1 MKIDLSGKTAIVT
14 GSTAGIGYAIAKG
27 LAQAGAEVVLNG
39 RTAAAVDAALAKLS
53 AEVAHANL
61 RGVAADVG
69 SAAGCAAL
77 LATEPSADIL
87 VNNVG
92 IYGPQDFFEIPD
104 AEWTRFFEVNVMSGV
119 RLSRAYLP
127 GMVQRQWGRILFL
140 SSESGL
146 NIPADM
152 IHYGFTKTAVLSI
165 SRGLAKRVAGTGVT
179 VNAILPGP
187 TLSDGLEAMLK
198 EEQKASGL
206 SMEATAAAFV
216 MKHRP
221 SSIIQRAATVEEVAN
236 LVVYTASPQASATTG
251 AALRVDGGVV
261 ETIA

>member
-27 LAQAGAEVVLNG
+27 LSQAGADVVVNG
-39 RTAAAVDAALAKLS
+39 RTVAAVERAIAGLTS
-53 AEVAHANL
+53 EVPQANIL
-61 RGVAADVG
+61 GVAADVG
-69 SAAGCAAL
+69 SADGCEALVAAR
-77 LATEPSADIL
+77 PFADIL

-92 IYGPQDFFEIPD
+92 IYGLQDFFETPD
-104 AEWTRFFEVNVMSGV
+104 SEWTRFFEVNVMSGV

-127 GMVQRQWGRILFL
+127 GMMQRHWGRVLFL

-146 NIPADM
+146 NIPVDM

-165 SRGLAKRVAGTGVT
+165 SRGLAKRCAGTGVT

-187 TLSDGLEAMLK
+187 TLSDGVKALLK

-206 SMEATAAAFV
+206 SMEETAAAFV

-221 SSIIQRAATVEEVAN
+221 SSIIRRAATVEEVAN
-236 LVVYTASPQASATTG
+236 MVVYAASPQASATTG

-261 ETIA
+261 DTIA

>member
-1 MKIDLSGKTAIVT
+1 MKIDLSGKIAIVT

-27 LAQAGAEVVLNG
+27 LARAGAEVVVNG
-39 RTAAAVDAALAKLS
+39 RKATVVEQAVSKLKS
-53 AEVAHANL
+53 EVAQATI
-61 RGVAADVG
+61 RGLAADVG
-69 SAAGCAAL
+69 SAEGCAAL
-77 LATEPSADIL
+77 VAAHPSADIL

-92 IYGPQDFFEIPD
+92 IYRPQDFFEIPD
-104 AEWTRFFEVNVMSGV
+104 SEWTRFFEVNVMSGV

-127 GMVQRQWGRILFL
+127 GMIQRHWGRVLFL

-152 IHYGFTKTAVLSI
+152 IHYGFTKTAYLSI
-165 SRGLAKRVAGTGVT
+165 SRGLAKRAAGTGVT

-187 TLSDGLEAMLK
+187 TLSDGLEAMLTK
-198 EEQKASGL
+198 EQQISGL
-206 SMEATAAAFV
+206 PMEETATAFV

-236 LVVYTASPQASATTG
+236 LVVYVASPQASATTG

>member
-1 MKIDLSGKTAIVT
+1 
-14 GSTAGIGYAIAKG
+14 
-27 LAQAGAEVVLNG
+27 
-39 RTAAAVDAALAKLS
+39 
-53 AEVAHANL
+53 
-61 RGVAADVG
+61 
-69 SAAGCAAL
+69 
-77 LATEPSADIL
+77 
-87 VNNVG
+87 
-92 IYGPQDFFEIPD
+92 
-104 AEWTRFFEVNVMSGV
+104 
-119 RLSRAYLP
+119 
-127 GMVQRQWGRILFL
+127 MVQRQWGRVLFL